1 MIAPQDISTTYG
13 QMGVQNEVIAING
26 DYYYITKVINL
37 KIKISHHLVGC
48 IKVQK

>member
-26 DYYYITKVINL
+26 DYQ
-37 KIKISHHLVGC
+37 KIQFIQSK
-48 IKVQK
+48 